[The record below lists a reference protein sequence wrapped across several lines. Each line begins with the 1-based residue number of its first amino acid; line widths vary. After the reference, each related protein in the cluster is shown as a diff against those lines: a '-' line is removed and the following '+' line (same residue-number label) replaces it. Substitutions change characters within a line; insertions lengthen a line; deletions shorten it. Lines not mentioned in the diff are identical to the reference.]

1 MDTNKYKK
9 ELQKEK
15 DNLTKLISN
24 MQDNTLFGNTQNT
37 TSERYSSG
45 ELSSYEVSLDSRV
58 FIFVSNDDYK
68 GLLRMIVD
76 KSLVYNIDGEMSYKH
91 NLEYFT

>member
-1 MDTNKYKK
+1 MDKFYITENDEVININKINSIRKIY
-9 ELQKEK
+9 
-15 DNLTKLISN
+15 DNETGKV
-24 MQDNTLFGNTQNT
+24 
-37 TSERYSSG
+37 
-45 ELSSYEVSLDSRV
+45 SSYEVSLDSHA

-76 KSLVYNIDGEMSYKH
+76 QSLVYNINGEMTYNH

>member
-1 MDTNKYKK
+1 MDKFYITENDELININKINAIRRIYDK
-9 ELQKEK
+9 E
-15 DNLTKLISN
+15 T
-24 MQDNTLFGNTQNT
+24 
-37 TSERYSSG
+37 G
-45 ELSSYEVSLDSRV
+45 ELSFYEVSLDSRV

-76 KSLVYNIDGEMSYKH
+76 QSLVYNIDGEMSYKH

>member
-1 MDTNKYKK
+1 MDKFYITENDELININKICSIRKIYDK
-9 ELQKEK
+9 ETKEV
-15 DNLTKLISN
+15 
-24 MQDNTLFGNTQNT
+24 
-37 TSERYSSG
+37 
-45 ELSSYEVSLDSRV
+45 SSYEVSLDSHA

-76 KSLVYNIDGEMSYKH
+76 QSLVYNIDGEMSYKH

>member
-1 MDTNKYKK
+1 MDKFYITENDELININKINAIRRIYDK
-9 ELQKEK
+9 E
-15 DNLTKLISN
+15 T
-24 MQDNTLFGNTQNT
+24 
-37 TSERYSSG
+37 G

-76 KSLVYNIDGEMSYKH
+76 QSLVYNIDGEMSYKH

>member
-1 MDTNKYKK
+1 MDKFFITKNDELININKINSIRKIYDK
-9 ELQKEK
+9 ETEK
-15 DNLTKLISN
+15 V
-24 MQDNTLFGNTQNT
+24 
-37 TSERYSSG
+37 
-45 ELSSYEVSLDSRV
+45 SSYEISLDSHV

-76 KSLVYNIDGEMSYKH
+76 QSLVYNIDGEMSYKY

>member
-1 MDTNKYKK
+1 MDKFYITENDELININKINAIRKIYNK
-9 ELQKEK
+9 E
-15 DNLTKLISN
+15 
-24 MQDNTLFGNTQNT
+24 T
-37 TSERYSSG
+37 TEV
-45 ELSSYEVSLDSRV
+45 SSYEVSLDSRV

-76 KSLVYNIDGEMSYKH
+76 QSLVYNIDGEMSYKH